1 MTFITII
8 SLAFITFTTRYLF
21 LEGRLPLRLGLNVK
35 QILSFSAPAV
45 LTAIFVPIL
54 LMQKQEL
61 NIEEK
66 IEVATNDAEIT
77 SEENF
82 EENTVPEEK
91 KDQDE
96 KEYTSDSVFAKLNE
110 LKKED

>member
-54 LMQKQEL
+54 LIQKQEL
-61 NIEEK
+61 NIGY
-66 IEVATNDAEIT
+66 TNQYLWGGIT
-77 SEENF
+77 AICAAYK
-82 EENTVPEEK
+82 T
-91 KDQDE
+91 Q
-96 KEYTSDSVFAKLNE
+96 SVYWTISIGTAIFIIGSALF
-110 LKKED
+110 

>member
-54 LMQKQEL
+54 FIQKQEL
-61 NIEEK
+61 NIGY
-66 IEVATNDAEIT
+66 TNQYLWGGIT
-77 SEENF
+77 AICAAYK
-82 EENTVPEEK
+82 T
-91 KDQDE
+91 Q
-96 KEYTSDSVFAKLNE
+96 SVYWTISIGTAVFIIGSALF
-110 LKKED
+110 

>member
-21 LEGRLPLRLGLNVK
+21 LEGRLSLRLGLNVK

-54 LMQKQEL
+54 LIQKQEL
-61 NIEEK
+61 NIGY
-66 IEVATNDAEIT
+66 TNQYLWGGIT
-77 SEENF
+77 AICAAYK
-82 EENTVPEEK
+82 T
-91 KDQDE
+91 Q
-96 KEYTSDSVFAKLNE
+96 SVYWTISIGTAVFIIGSALF
-110 LKKED
+110 

>member
-35 QILSFSAPAV
+35 QILSFSEPAV

-54 LMQKQEL
+54 LIQKQEL
-61 NIEEK
+61 NIGY
-66 IEVATNDAEIT
+66 TNQYLWGGIT
-77 SEENF
+77 AICAAYK
-82 EENTVPEEK
+82 T
-91 KDQDE
+91 Q
-96 KEYTSDSVFAKLNE
+96 SVYWTISIGTAVFIIGSALF
-110 LKKED
+110 

>member
-21 LEGRLPLRLGLNVK
+21 LEGRLPLRLGPNVR

-54 LMQKQEL
+54 FIQKQEL
-61 NIEEK
+61 NIGY
-66 IEVATNDAEIT
+66 TNSYLWGGIAAIWAAYKT
-77 SEENF
+77 
-82 EENTVPEEK
+82 
-91 KDQDE
+91 Q
-96 KEYTSDSVFAKLNE
+96 SVYWTISIGTAVFIIGSALF
-110 LKKED
+110 

>member
-54 LMQKQEL
+54 LIQKQEL
-61 NIEEK
+61 NIGY
-66 IEVATNDAEIT
+66 TNQYLWGGIT
-77 SEENF
+77 AICAAYK
-82 EENTVPEEK
+82 T
-91 KDQDE
+91 Q
-96 KEYTSDSVFAKLNE
+96 SVYWTISIGTAVFIIGSALF
-110 LKKED
+110 